1 MSQQQNS
8 KIVLCFKCL
17 LHHSGGVFSSGI
29 VLLCVCVWIVKSPLF
44 KCIFKKITFVVIKI
58 NVKCR
63 QSISQSNKNCTHLSI
78 HLHFAPHAIRYISS
92 HNRKLEKS
100 LFLFISRYCSN
111 NWFFFIH
118 DSWEHLSHILIIR
131 TAFIFIKF
139 DFVFFYNQLSLVPF
153 VYVPFIIYFHVF
165 NLFLVIRFSLLIFID
180 ENFLNFFFLSIRQNV
195 RFCHF
200 KILHRKMFAFFG
212 LRFKNTLLNWLC
224 KTKETKKRSFV
235 FLFV

>member
-63 QSISQSNKNCTHLSI
+63 QSINQKNCTHLSI

-111 NWFFFIH
+111 NWLFFIH

-165 NLFLVIRFSLLIFID
+165 NVLVIRFSLLIFID
-180 ENFLNFFFLSIRQNV
+180 ENFLNFFFSVNSSKCSFLSFQNFTQKNV
-195 RFCHF
+195 CIFW
-200 KILHRKMFAFFG
+200 FAI
-212 LRFKNTLLNWLC
+212 
-224 KTKETKKRSFV
+224 
-235 FLFV
+235 

>member
-1 MSQQQNS
+1 MSN
-8 KIVLCFKCL
+8 
-17 LHHSGGVFSSGI
+17 
-29 VLLCVCVWIVKSPLF
+29 
-44 KCIFKKITFVVIKI
+44 VV
-58 NVKCR
+58 N
-63 QSISQSNKNCTHLSI
+63 QSIKKNCTHLSI

-111 NWFFFIH
+111 NWLFFIH

-165 NLFLVIRFSLLIFID
+165 TVLVIRFSLLIFID
-180 ENFLNFFFLSIRQNV
+180 ENFLNFFFCQFV
-195 RFCHF
+195 
-200 KILHRKMFAFFG
+200 KMFVFVISKFYTEKCLHFLVCD
-212 LRFKNTLLNWLC
+212 LRS
-224 KTKETKKRSFV
+224 RS
-235 FLFV
+235 